1 MSLTRATRVLQSL
14 HEKEV
19 QERRKKY
26 AKRKSVQV
34 MFGRR
39 NSLNDYYE
47 QSGHFNFIGIFTTC
61 LDVPDV
67 RLRFVRKVISTF
79 KSIHQQRMREV
90 KIAFDREFVS
100 VESLEQKPAIQMK
113 YALRHVCHFGLDLS
127 SLSKSVFFFVVQD
140 ALKPIALCHV
150 FAGDHEEDMDLR
162 RIYRRFEDRLQDKS

>member
-1 MSLTRATRVLQSL
+1 MSLSRATRALESL

-34 MFGRR
+34 TFGRR
-39 NSLNDYYE
+39 NSLIDYNE

-67 RLRFVRKVISTF
+67 RLRFVRKVISSF
-79 KSIHQQRMREV
+79 KSIHLQRMREV

-100 VESLEQKPAIQMK
+100 VESLEEKPTIHMK
-113 YALRHVCHFGLDLS
+113 YALKHVCHFGLDLS

-150 FAGDHEEDMDLR
+150 FTGEEDIDLR
-162 RIYRRFEDRLQDKS
+162 RIHRRFEHRLQDKS

>member
-1 MSLTRATRVLQSL
+1 MSLSRATRVLESL

-79 KSIHQQRMREV
+79 KSIHLQRMREV

-100 VESLEQKPAIQMK
+100 VESLERKPAIQLK

-140 ALKPIALCHV
+140 AHKPIALCHV
-150 FAGDHEEDMDLR
+150 FAGDHEEDIGLR
-162 RIYRRFEDRLQDKS
+162 RIHRRFEDRLQDKS

>member
-1 MSLTRATRVLQSL
+1 MSLSRATRALESL

-34 MFGRR
+34 TFGRR
-39 NSLNDYYE
+39 NSLIDYYE

-67 RLRFVRKVISTF
+67 RLRFVRKVISSF
-79 KSIHQQRMREV
+79 KSIHLQRMREV
-90 KIAFDREFVS
+90 KISFDREFVS
-100 VESLEQKPAIQMK
+100 VESLEEKPTIHMK
-113 YALRHVCHFGLDLS
+113 YALKHVCHFGLDLS

-150 FAGDHEEDMDLR
+150 FTGEEDIDLR
-162 RIYRRFEDRLQDKS
+162 RIHRRFEHRLQDKS